1 MKNVLI
7 INRANIFVVM
17 LLLNVYKNWS
27 LGLTEVL
34 QPKYIIDFYVIL
46 SVSQT

>member
-27 LGLTEVL
+27 LGL
-34 QPKYIIDFYVIL
+34 QPKYIIEFYVIL
-46 SVSQT
+46 NVAQT